1 MKNVAI
7 KILIQNMIF
16 NFRMRRW
23 EWDCGKL
30 IYGKNYDESIFAD
43 TIDPNL
49 NFSTK
54 PLNACTMHNA
64 AAQNDM
70 DDEADKNLYLEFT
83 WFIWILW
90 AEMKCHVCSTR
101 NKIHS
106 WRTFPTIS
114 NNPNCLLATC
124 FLFLSERWEEID
136 TRNKRDKQFWQI
148 KSGKNNGPY

>member
-1 MKNVAI
+1 
-7 KILIQNMIF
+7 MIF

-23 EWDCGKL
+23 EWGCGKL

-106 WRTFPTIS
+106 WRTFPGLRSQTIQTVS
-114 NNPNCLLATC
+114 WQLVSCFSVRGWKRLTPEIKEINN
-124 FLFLSERWEEID
+124 FSR
-136 TRNKRDKQFWQI
+136 
-148 KSGKNNGPY
+148 